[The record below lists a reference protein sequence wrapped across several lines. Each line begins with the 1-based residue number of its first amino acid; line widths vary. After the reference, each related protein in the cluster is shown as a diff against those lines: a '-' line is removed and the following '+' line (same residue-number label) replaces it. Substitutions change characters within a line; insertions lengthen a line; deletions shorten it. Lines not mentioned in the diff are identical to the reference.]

1 MNDYSKLP
9 AMTEPYFGPLHWT
22 SPLNFMSEVKDL
34 YPPKVDIYDVTLRD
48 GEQTPGVIWKEDER
62 VRLAEALAEL
72 GLRRLEVGM
81 PVVNASI
88 PRAIKK
94 ILSLN
99 LPVELMTLCRTKEED
114 IDLSLDLGL
123 KAVVVEHPINPWI
136 CRHSNG
142 LDTPALLDR
151 LIGSVAYAKEKGL
164 YVNFFGWDAFRCEL
178 SYIQNIFGEVVR
190 QARPD
195 AVTVTDTFGVALP
208 EAVKMTIRKIREVV
222 DVPVEFH
229 GHNEFGFGVG
239 ASLAA
244 VEGGASCLHSA
255 VNGLG
260 ERTGNVATEE
270 IAMALQLLAGVE
282 TGLDMSRLS
291 AVSRLCSEI
300 SKVPVPAKKP
310 IVGPNLSKV
319 ESGLV
324 TDVIYKFL
332 KMGIPTGMSPFA
344 PAMVG
349 GDPVEFVIGKG
360 SGKANINF
368 YLEKHGVNPDEVTK
382 DQMGDILEAVKSES
396 YVRKASLSEK
406 DLMAICSRI
415 FGRPVE

>member
-1 MNDYSKLP
+1 
-9 AMTEPYFGPLHWT
+9 
-22 SPLNFMSEVKDL
+22 
-34 YPPKVDIYDVTLRD
+34 TLRD

-62 VRLAEALAEL
+62 VRIAEALAEL
-72 GLRRLEVGM
+72 GIKRLEVGM

-94 ILSLN
+94 ILALN
-99 LPVELMTLCRTKEED
+99 LPTELTTLCRTKEDD
-114 IDLSLDLGL
+114 IDLSHDLGL
-123 KAVVVEHPINPWI
+123 KSVIVEHPINPWI
-136 CRHSNG
+136 CHHSNG

-151 LIGSVAYAKEKGL
+151 LIGAVSYAKEKGL
-164 YVNFFGWDAFRCEL
+164 YVNFFGWDAFRCDL
-178 SYIQNIFGEVVR
+178 DYIVHIFSEVAR
-190 QARPD
+190 QAKPD

-208 EAVKMTIRKIREVV
+208 EAVRLTIAKIKESVT
-222 DVPVEFH
+222 VPVEFH

-244 VEGGASCLHSA
+244 VEGGAGCIHSA

-270 IAMALQLLAGVE
+270 IAMSLQLLVGVE
-282 TGLDMSRLS
+282 TGLDMRKLS
-291 AVSRLCSEI
+291 GLSRLCSEI
-300 SKVPVPAKKP
+300 SKIPVPAKKP

-332 KMGIPTGMSPFA
+332 KMGIPTGMAPFA
-344 PAMVG
+344 PDMVG
-349 GDPVEFVIGKG
+349 GAPVEFVIGKG

-368 YLEKHGVNPDEVTK
+368 YLEKHGLDPDQVGK
-382 DQMGDILEAVKSES
+382 DQMGEILEAVKAES
-396 YVRKASLSEK
+396 YVRKASLTEN
-406 DLMAICSRI
+406 DLLAICSRI
-415 FGRPVE
+415 LGREIK

>member
-1 MNDYSKLP
+1 
-9 AMTEPYFGPLHWT
+9 MTIQISPPQGAPYFGPQHWT
-22 SPLNFMSEVKDL
+22 SPLNFRPEIKGQ
-34 YPPKVDIYDVTLRD
+34 YPEEILIYDVTLRD

-62 VRLAEALAEL
+62 VRMAEALVEL
-72 GLRRLEVGM
+72 GVKRLEVGM

-99 LPVELMTLCRTKEED
+99 LPIELVTLCRTKNED
-114 IDLSLDLGL
+114 IDLSQDLGL
-123 KAVVVEHPINPWI
+123 KSVIVEHPINPWI
-136 CRHSNG
+136 CYHSNG
-142 LDTPALLDR
+142 LDTPALIDR
-151 LIGSVAYAKEKGL
+151 LVGAVAYAKEKGL
-164 YVNFFGWDAFRCEL
+164 WVNFFGWDAFRCEL
-178 SYIQNIFGEVVR
+178 DYIQKIFGEVVR
-190 QARPD
+190 QAKPD
-195 AVTVTDTFGVALP
+195 SITVTDTFGVALP
-208 EAVKMTIRKIREVV
+208 EAVKLTIKKIRETV

-244 VEGGASCLHSA
+244 VEAGAACIHTA
-255 VNGLG
+255 INGLG

-270 IAMALQLLAGVE
+270 LALALDLLVGVK
-282 TGLDMSRLS
+282 TGLDMSKLS
-291 AVSRLCSEI
+291 GISRLCSEI

-344 PAMVG
+344 PSLVG
-349 GDPVEFVIGKG
+349 GEPVEFVIGKG

-368 YLEKHGVNPDEVTK
+368 YLEKHGLDPNEVSK
-382 DQMGDILEAVKSES
+382 DQMGEILDRVKSES
-396 YVRKASLSEK
+396 YVRKASLTEN
-406 DLMAICSRI
+406 DLLAICSGVL
-415 FGRPVE
+415 GRAVG